1 MATLLK
7 LINGEEIIGEIEN
20 TINEQYI
27 IGNPLLIEIT
37 SDDSGMH
44 GMILVN
50 YCPFSDV
57 NTISI
62 DIKNVVAS
70 YKVNDSLQEYYEKS
84 IVYCRKYHDLRF
96 STSIA
101 TAISYLDNILEK
113 IDEPKKTKREKLNLK
128 IFVNPNSNTV
138 N

>member
-1 MATLLK
+1 
-7 LINGEEIIGEIEN
+7 
-20 TINEQYI
+20 
-27 IGNPLLIEIT
+27 
-37 SDDSGMH
+37 
-44 GMILVN
+44 MILVN

-96 STSIA
+96 SKSIA
-101 TAISYLDNILEK
+101 LATSYLDNILEK
-113 IDEPKKTKREKLNLK
+113 LNETKKSKKEKFDLK
-128 IFVNPNSNTV
+128 LFVNPNSNTV